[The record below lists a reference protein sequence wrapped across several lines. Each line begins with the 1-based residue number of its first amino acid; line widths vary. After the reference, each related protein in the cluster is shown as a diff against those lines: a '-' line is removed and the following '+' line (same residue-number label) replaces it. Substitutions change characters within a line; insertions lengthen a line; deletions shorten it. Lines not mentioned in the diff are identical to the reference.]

1 MSAARDGI
9 LSAVRRALG
18 SPQKSPEAIAAE
30 AVDLVADPAQVQ
42 PKFASQTLLERFIEK
57 VTSER
62 VTATVEKTA
71 AIAEVPSA
79 VARYLSKNGLGP
91 KVALPPSPN
100 LTTLSWNEIVTHH
113 DLAPDEACV
122 VSQADYAI
130 AETGS
135 VVFLSRPDSPTLY
148 TFLPLHHIVIIEVAR
163 ILPYLEDFW
172 IAFDRNGQA
181 QPRNI
186 NIVTGTSGTAD
197 IEAKNIRG
205 AHGPRYMHILIV
217 GQG

>member
-1 MSAARDGI
+1 MTAARDSI

-18 SPQKSPEAIAAE
+18 SSQKSPETIAAE
-30 AVDLVADPAQVQ
+30 AADLVADPSQVQ
-42 PKFASQTLLERFIEK
+42 PKFAPQTLLDRFIEK

-79 VARYLSKNGLGP
+79 VARYLFEQRLAP
-91 KVALPPSPN
+91 KVVLPPLPA
-100 LTTLSWNEIVTHH
+100 LTTLAWGKIVTHH
-113 DLAPDEACV
+113 DLAPDEDCV
-122 VSQADYAI
+122 VSLADYAI

-135 VVFLSRPDSPTLY
+135 VVFLSRPESPTLY
-148 TFLPLHHIVIIEVAR
+148 TFLPLHHIVVVEVDR

-172 IAFDRNGQA
+172 MAFERDGLA

-205 AHGPRYMHILIV
+205 AHGPRYMHMLIV
-217 GQG
+217 G